1 MKSTNSYA
9 KKGGLIGLAS
19 CGIGVSSDITSYIHM
34 LLPPVLSCFDD
45 EDARIRFYACEA
57 LYNIVKAARGV
68 ILEFMNEIFSS
79 LCELYADVDVEV
91 KEISTCTFLL
101 VSFTFRQP
109 LSSISSSRR
118 S

>member
-19 CGIGVSSDITSYIHM
+19 CGIGVRNDINNYIHM

-91 KEISTCTFLL
+91 KEISTFAFRFD
-101 VSFTFRQP
+101 SFTCRQP
-109 LSSISSSRR
+109 LFSISSSRR

>member
-19 CGIGVSSDITSYIHM
+19 CGIGVSNDINNYIHM

-57 LYNIVKAARGV
+57 PRGV

-91 KEISTCTFLL
+91 KEISTFAFRFD
-101 VSFTFRQP
+101 SFTCRQP
-109 LSSISSSRR
+109 LFSISSSRR